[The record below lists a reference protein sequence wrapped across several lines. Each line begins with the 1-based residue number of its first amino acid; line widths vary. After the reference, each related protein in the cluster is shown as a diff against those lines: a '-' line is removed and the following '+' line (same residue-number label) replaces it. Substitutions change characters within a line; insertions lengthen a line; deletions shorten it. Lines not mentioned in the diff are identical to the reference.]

1 MKAMNSLILAAA
13 LAASPT
19 IAFAQAT
26 PAPVAAPVD
35 PARLAAAK
43 ALMEQIMPP
52 ATRDQMVTGMMTSIM
67 HTMLQAMQQDETLSA
82 ELEKDPR
89 AGPVFERFMQRQQQ
103 LATDQLKTNLPGMLD
118 AMAHAYA
125 RRFTLP
131 QMHDMT
137 TFFATPS
144 GQAYLVQAPTLMSD
158 PDVTAWMGD
167 LMRNSMKRM
176 PDEVAKLVAEL
187 KALDDKGKTHG
198 G

>member
-1 MKAMNSLILAAA
+1 MKIFFLAAT
-13 LAASPT
+13 LIASPT
-19 IAFAQAT
+19 IASAQAASA
-26 PAPVAAPVD
+26 PAPVATPVE

-67 HTMLQAMQQDETLSA
+67 HTMVQAMHQDETLSTV
-82 ELEKDPR
+82 LEKDPR
-89 AGPVFERFMQRQQQ
+89 AGPIFERFMQRQQQ
-103 LATDQLKTNLPGMLD
+103 LATDQLRAGLPGMLD

-131 QMHDMT
+131 QMHDMR

-158 PDVTAWMGD
+158 PDVTAWMGN
-167 LMRNSMKRM
+167 LMRSSMKRM
-176 PDEVAKLVAEL
+176 PDEVGKLTAEL
-187 KALDDKGKTHG
+187 KALDDKGTTHG